1 MNPCGAVYLDIECRN
16 EAASVVSDTKKRID
30 WSPADEIQEIIDA
43 HCGHIGSVRSGN
55 RRDD

>member
-1 MNPCGAVYLDIECRN
+1 MDIECRN

-43 HCGHIGSVRSGN
+43 HCRHIGSVRSGN